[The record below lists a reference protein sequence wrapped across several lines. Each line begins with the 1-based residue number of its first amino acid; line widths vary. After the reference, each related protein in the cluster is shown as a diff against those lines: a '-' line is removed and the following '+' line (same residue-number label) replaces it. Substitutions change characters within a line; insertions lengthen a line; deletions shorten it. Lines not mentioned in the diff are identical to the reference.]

1 GKDEEPHPDAWA
13 GQAET
18 LLSSRYCR
26 ALQLASVEPGA
37 ARIRGAAAEPPVVHF
52 YSCDYCSFC
61 TEYDGQAAVK
71 LTHEHLSAAGH
82 DSASRYGRTED
93 GRVAVANPG
102 QLVAPSR
109 SRRAAESNRL
119 AIVCPS
125 CLLQFDSKFACGLHH
140 LLHHG
145 GQLACYTV
153 LPVLASR
160 QVSFTPAHLC
170 KPCGREFRLADELH
184 RHWAGGSACCPFAS
198 PVAHQRPVLVRVAC
212 PHCRLQFASLLPP
225 AKSADKSAAREAAG
239 AMFAA
244 RKHIVALHAERSAG
258 SHSALL
264 HMRATFFGLGSSS
277 STRTRVLAVPPLTQ
291 RSACDSLL
299 YCIKLAKEIRAQ
311 VDRNCPSGCVL
322 SERLRAEIAE
332 LQKPLQL
339 QAAPIEYLGDRR
351 QLRHSPNMN
360 SSGEAGGL
368 QRCFWRSHSGTVLPA
383 EILGSQPGPG
393 RQKLLLLRLSDTGQR
408 RLARARD
415 TWPCRSAPAGA
426 CQKCRQK
433 AAEPAALVCQECRN
447 VYHRHCGLLDPAQ
460 TEGYPS
466 GFFRCRNC
474 CFRLAVGPLGA
485 ASDGRDGR
493 MLRAVKR
500 QLEYSVAQLSWPSDL
515 ENSDNVYCYCG
526 GPGNAAYG
534 MLRCIACKQHFHL
547 ACLQDLPDWMRHGL
561 VPWDR
566 FYAFLC
572 ACCNE
577 FEPQPGTEF
586 VHRLPL
592 RWPDLVH
599 MGLLNLAATSEGS
612 GFHWA
617 RHVTPWL
624 RSVWHRLYVS
634 NLRMADLETQVVQ
647 SLSSHTKR
655 FQPVVMTT
663 GDTLYRPICPLRPP
677 VVTPPQPGSHLAR
690 VNWAAR
696 ISYAPPRGDLPPAL
710 LRDPAAPGPEEADAI
725 AAATAAAVSLKPN
738 SVANNNNLNSK
749 ARKAFA
755 KPEADSGS
763 NSEDSCLDVG
773 DDQLQDADF
782 KPGSSGADMASL
794 KSAGSPQ
801 SSSAASQALT
811 AGRAQFGRQ
820 QRRNLQQQQRRRGRP
835 LLNLPRRRPDQ
846 PASTS
851 AAAAARGAK
860 RVAADEDAEQQPAS
874 KRRRGRKPQRQRQ
887 AAPRRQQLVED
898 SDGELA
904 KVRRSGILDSDSD
917 EQSYHSAD
925 FNTSEDDSGDED
937 FVVRGVGGSRRP
949 RPVVEGRQ
957 RRGRGRP
964 PSASTVRLQQ
974 QQQRRRQQQRLRLN
988 SSDLD
993 SVGYIEDG
1001 DGRDD
1006 IDDDED
1012 AKSAASTAGAAAPD
1026 ASAAAAGVPDDSG
1039 RDDVGGDVVD
1049 RPSTQPKPPPPP
1061 PSRLSPKCLWARPAS
1076 RLFNGVRASAPS
1088 AQPSSS
1094 TCSPTLP
1101 SPPIRSV
1108 ADSAASVLSFIPP
1121 AQRHPFRL
1129 PWELPVHTDVRVRRS
1144 LWLQV
1149 HALMPP
1155 PPPPELPAK
1164 LSELEARLDVACR
1177 SRQGSPRK
1185 LLIGQLMGTRERR
1198 LPDGKTTVDSL
1209 FRWW

>member
-1 GKDEEPHPDAWA
+1 
-13 GQAET
+13 
-18 LLSSRYCR
+18 
-26 ALQLASVEPGA
+26 
-37 ARIRGAAAEPPVVHF
+37 
-52 YSCDYCSFC
+52 
-61 TEYDGQAAVK
+61 
-71 LTHEHLSAAGH
+71 
-82 DSASRYGRTED
+82 
-93 GRVAVANPG
+93 
-102 QLVAPSR
+102 
-109 SRRAAESNRL
+109 
-119 AIVCPS
+119 
-125 CLLQFDSKFACGLHH
+125 
-140 LLHHG
+140 
-145 GQLACYTV
+145 
-153 LPVLASR
+153 
-160 QVSFTPAHLC
+160 
-170 KPCGREFRLADELH
+170 
-184 RHWAGGSACCPFAS
+184 
-198 PVAHQRPVLVRVAC
+198 
-212 PHCRLQFASLLPP
+212 
-225 AKSADKSAAREAAG
+225 
-239 AMFAA
+239 
-244 RKHIVALHAERSAG
+244 
-258 SHSALL
+258 
-264 HMRATFFGLGSSS
+264 
-277 STRTRVLAVPPLTQ
+277 
-291 RSACDSLL
+291 
-299 YCIKLAKEIRAQ
+299 
-311 VDRNCPSGCVL
+311 
-322 SERLRAEIAE
+322 
-332 LQKPLQL
+332 
-339 QAAPIEYLGDRR
+339 
-351 QLRHSPNMN
+351 MN

-368 QRCFWRSHSGTVLPA
+368 QRCFWRSHAGTVLPA

-393 RQKLLLLRLSDTGQR
+393 RQKLLLLPAVRHRPAPPGASSGH
-408 RLARARD
+408 LAV
-415 TWPCRSAPAGA
+415 P
-426 CQKCRQK
+426 KCRQK

-526 GPGNAAYG
+526 GARQHRLRHAA
-534 MLRCIACKQHFHL
+534 
-547 ACLQDLPDWMRHGL
+547 DLPDWMRHGL

-572 ACCNE
+572 ACCKRVR
-577 FEPQPGTEF
+577 PAARHGVF

-663 GDTLYRPICPLRPP
+663 GDTLRAATWPASTGPP
-677 VVTPPQPGSHLAR
+677 ASPMR
-690 VNWAAR
+690 R
-696 ISYAPPRGDLPPAL
+696 PRGDLPPAL
-710 LRDPAAPGPEEADAI
+710 LLADPAAPRPEEADAI
-725 AAATAAAVSLKPN
+725 AAATAAAVS
-738 SVANNNNLNSK
+738 VANNNNSNSK

-763 NSEDSCLDVG
+763 DSEDSCLDVG

-835 LLNLPRRRPDQ
+835 LLNLPRRRPDPSRQ
-846 PASTS
+846 RQLEAPNESPLTRTPSSSPPAS
-851 AAAAARGAK
+851 GG
-860 RVAADEDAEQQPAS
+860 
-874 KRRRGRKPQRQRQ
+874 RGRKPQRQRQ

-925 FNTSEDDSGDED
+925 FNTSEDDSGDEILSSA
-937 FVVRGVGGSRRP
+937 VLAAPVGLGRSSKAVSV
-949 RPVVEGRQ
+949 VVEAARH
-957 RRGRGRP
+957 
-964 PSASTVRLQQ
+964 TV
-974 QQQRRRQQQRLRLN
+974 RRQQQRLRLN

-1006 IDDDED
+1006 VDDDED
-1012 AKSAASTAGAAAPD
+1012 AKSAASTAGAAPPD
-1026 ASAAAAGVPDDSG
+1026 ARQPLLASRTIPG

-1061 PSRLSPKCLWARPAS
+1061 PSRRRPPKSRRSASGPGRPRGSSTAS
-1076 RLFNGVRASAPS
+1076 RASAPS

-1108 ADSAASVLSFIPP
+1108 ADSAAS
-1121 AQRHPFRL
+1121 RHPFRL

-1177 SRQGSPRK
+1177 SRQGSPKETTDRPADGHQGKASARRK
-1185 LLIGQLMGTRERR
+1185 DNR
-1198 LPDGKTTVDSL
+1198 
-1209 FRWW
+1209 